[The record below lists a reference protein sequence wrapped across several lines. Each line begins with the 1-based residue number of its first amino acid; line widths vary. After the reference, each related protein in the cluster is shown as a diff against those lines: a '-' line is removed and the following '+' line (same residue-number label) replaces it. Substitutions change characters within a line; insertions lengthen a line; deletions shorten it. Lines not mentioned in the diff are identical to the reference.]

1 MGFPP
6 SLVRPATATGFEWP
20 ARRAVPGLGARRA
33 RATGHGAA
41 DHGDRAVSGTRT
53 GTTDGGAIHAD
64 QRLETVRLILV
75 LCLDLTGQQRA
86 TLRLPHRLPGPVVD
100 PALAKHPVPA
110 GVPFSFTPALL
121 GVLATT
127 HWKALSRY
135 FLGMA

>member
-1 MGFPP
+1 MTVPRTDAPASVHGELTHPAAP
-6 SLVRPATATGFEWP
+6 EGPATP
-20 ARRAVPGLGARRA
+20 
-33 RATGHGAA
+33 GHGAA

-64 QRLETVRLILV
+64 QRLETVRLVLV

-86 TLRLPHRLPGPVVD
+86 NLRLPHRVPGPVVD
-100 PALAKHPVPA
+100 PALVKHPLPA
-110 GVPFSFTPALL
+110 GAPLSFTPALL
-121 GVLATT
+121 GVFATT